1 MTAERNVF
9 VARERELA
17 RLNEFLHTACAGQ
30 GQAPSG
36 GFARGI
42 CFVTGE
48 AGSGKTA
55 LVSEFARRAQ
65 EAQPDL
71 VVVIGNCNA
80 QTGIGDPYLPF
91 REILGLL
98 TGDVEAK
105 LAQGA
110 ITQDNANRLRD
121 ALRVGMATLVEF
133 GPDLIDIFVP
143 GSKLVAKAATFV
155 ADEAGLL
162 DRLKKVTEHKTA
174 VPSATTLEQGR
185 IFEQYTNVMK
195 ALAAKLPLMLVLDD
209 LQWADT
215 SSIGLLFHLSRRIGD
230 SRILLVGAYRPD
242 EVALGRGGEP
252 HPLEPVLN
260 ELMRYFGDIWVD
272 LGQAAEAEGRQFVDA
287 YLDTEPN
294 QLGHD
299 FRRALFHHTGG
310 HPLFTIELLR
320 EMRERGD
327 LVQDEEG
334 RWVEGSALDWSTLPA
349 RVEGV
354 IEQRVGR
361 LAEELQEALTVAS
374 VEGED
379 FTAQVVARVQEVD
392 ERHLVRRLSRELDK
406 QHRLVKEVGIERVGS
421 QRLSLYRFQ
430 HNLFQRYL
438 YNNLGQTERQL
449 LHEDVGVVLEE
460 LYRDQTEGIA
470 VQLARHFQE
479 AAVTGK
485 AIRYLLQA
493 GRRAVRLFAHG
504 EAIEHLTR
512 GLELLRNLP
521 DNLERAQQELE
532 FQTTL
537 GPALIASR
545 GYAAPEVEQTYAR
558 ARELCR
564 QVGETPG
571 IIPVLRGLLA
581 FYRVRADLQTAREL
595 AEQFLSLAQ
604 TPQYSAFLVD
614 AHQELGVTLF
624 HVGELAASKAHLE
637 QAIAIY
643 DPQQPR
649 SAAIVYAP
657 GVFCLS
663 HAAWDLWLLGCPDQA
678 LKRSQEAL
686 ILAEEL
692 SHPFSIV
699 FALHFAAVLHQFR
712 QETQVTKERSEAAIA
727 LATKHRLPFWLAG
740 ATILQGW
747 ALALEGEIEKGIA
760 QMRQGLAAWQAT
772 GAEIA
777 VPYYLA
783 LFAEAYGQAGQT
795 EEGLSALAE
804 ALAVLDNTGQHS
816 WEAEL
821 YRLKGE
827 LLMQTES
834 TADAEACFRQAIEI
848 ARRQQAKSWEL
859 RAAMSLSRLWQ
870 KQGKQEEARQ
880 LLTEIYAWFTEG
892 FDTPDLQEAQVLL
905 EELS

>member
-1 MTAERNVF
+1 MTAERSVF
-9 VARERELA
+9 VAREGELA

-30 GQAPSG
+30 GQAPSR

-110 ITQDNANRLRD
+110 ITQDNANRLRG

-260 ELMRYFGDIWVD
+260 ELKRYFGDIWVD

-438 YNNLGQTERQL
+438 YNNLGQTEREL

-460 LYRDQTEGIA
+460 LYGEQAEEIA

-479 AAVTGK
+479 AAVTDK

-493 GRRAVRLFAHG
+493 GRRAVRLSAHK
-504 EAIEHLTR
+504 EAIEHLTK
-512 GLELLRNLP
+512 GLELLKNLP
-521 DNLERAQQELE
+521 DSLERAQQELE

-537 GPALIASR
+537 GPALIANK
-545 GYAAPEVEQTYAR
+545 GYAAPDVEQTYAR

-624 HVGELAASKAHLE
+624 HVGELGPAKAHLE
-637 QAIAIY
+637 QAIALY
-643 DPQQPR
+643 DPRQPR
-649 SAAIVYAP
+649 SAAIVYIP

-663 HAAWDLWLLGCPDQA
+663 HAAWALWLLGYPDQA
-678 LKRSQEAL
+678 LQRSQEAL
-686 ILAEEL
+686 LLAEKL

-712 QETQVTKERSEAAIA
+712 RERQVVKERSEAAIA

-740 ATILQGW
+740 ATALQGW
-747 ALALEGEIEKGIA
+747 ALALEGEMEKGIA
-760 QMRQGLAAWQAT
+760 QMRQGLVAWQAT

-783 LFAEAYGQAGQT
+783 LLAEAYGQAGQAA
-795 EEGLSALAE
+795 EGLSALAE
-804 ALAVLDNTGQHS
+804 GLAVLDNTGQHS

-821 YRLKGE
+821 YRLKGG
-827 LLMQTES
+827 LLLQTGAG
-834 TADAEACFRQAIEI
+834 TDAEACFGQAIQV
-848 ARRQQAKSWEL
+848 ARRQEAKSWEL
-859 RAAMSLSRLWQ
+859 RAAMSLCRLWQ
-870 KQGKQEEARQ
+870 KQGQREKARQ
-880 LLTEIYAWFTEG
+880 LLAEIYAWFTEG
-892 FDTPDLQEAQVLL
+892 FDTPDLKEAKVLL